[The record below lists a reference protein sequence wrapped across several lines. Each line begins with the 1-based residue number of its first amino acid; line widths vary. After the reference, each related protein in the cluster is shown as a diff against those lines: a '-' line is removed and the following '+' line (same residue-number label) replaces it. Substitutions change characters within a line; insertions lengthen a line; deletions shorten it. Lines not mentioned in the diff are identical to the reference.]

1 MAGLYI
7 HIPFC
12 AKRCIY
18 CDFYSNTNV
27 EYKEAYIFALLRE
40 MEMRRS
46 YLQGER
52 INTIYFGGGTP
63 SLLQI
68 CDLGKIFNGIYRI
81 FPVSDNPEITIEAN
95 PDDLSSGYIASLA
108 TLPVN
113 RISIG
118 IQSFIDEDLRFLNRR
133 HSADEA
139 VEAVRRCQDAGMEN
153 ICLDLIYGLPG
164 QTMEKWSYNME
175 KAIGLDVPHISAYN
189 LSYEE
194 GTVLY
199 DMMKKGEALSVDDD
213 LSELFFYSSVETLA
227 NAGFVH
233 YEISNFAK
241 RSASYPEGRISL
253 HNSSYWDGTYYL
265 GLGASAHSYDGTHR
279 SWNISSISEYI
290 KSIRDEKKIPCE
302 TEYLDERTRYNDF
315 VITRMRTMRGVS
327 LKEIKKEF
335 SEEFQ
340 NYFFEKSEP
349 LLCLNKLKKYDDNV
363 KVSLNSIFVSDAII
377 RDLVAL

>member
-1 MAGLYI
+1 MQ
-7 HIPFC
+7 
-12 AKRCIY
+12 
-18 CDFYSNTNV
+18 
-27 EYKEAYIFALLRE
+27 
-40 MEMRRS
+40 RS

-63 SLLQI
+63 SQLQI
-68 CDLGKIFNGIYRI
+68 CDLEKIFNGIYRR

-95 PDDLSSGYIASLA
+95 PDDLSYSYIASLA

-118 IQSFIDEDLRFLNRR
+118 IQSFIDEELRFLNRR
-133 HSADEA
+133 HTADEA
-139 VEAVRRCQDAGMEN
+139 AEAVCRCQDAGMEN
-153 ICLDLIYGLPG
+153 VCLDLIYGLPG

-199 DMMKKGEALSVDDD
+199 DMMKKGEAPPVDDD

-227 NAGFVH
+227 DAGFVH

-241 RSASYPEGRISL
+241 SSASYPEGRISL
-253 HNSSYWDGTYYL
+253 HNSSYWDGTHYL
-265 GLGASAHSYDGTHR
+265 GLGASAHSYDGKHR
-279 SWNISSISEYI
+279 SWNVPSISGYI
-290 KSIRDEKKIPCE
+290 KSIMEKSIIPCE

-315 VITRMRTMRGVS
+315 IITRMRTMWGVS
-327 LKEIKKEF
+327 LKELKKEF
-335 SEEFQ
+335 GDEYQS
-340 NYFFEKSEP
+340 YFFEKSKP
-349 LLCLNKLKKYDDNV
+349 LLCLNKLKKHDDNV